1 MDCLLILSQYRDNY
15 LCIPK
20 VVGIWMSRSDMNSW
34 LLRIREVNGQ
44 SFARLWKLVRK
55 LKPYKRDEKK
65 IFQYKTQHRYDT
77 VTST

>member
-1 MDCLLILSQYRDNY
+1 MDCLLILSQYRDKY

-34 LLRIREVNGQ
+34 LLRIREIYGQ
-44 SFARLWKLVRK
+44 SFARLYKLVRT
-55 LKPYKRDEKK
+55 LKPDKQDEKK
-65 IFQYKTQHRYDT
+65 IFHTKQQCYDT